1 MGTILEIKNLSVS
14 YTSKGEQLK
23 AIRNLNLQV
32 ERGETYGIVGES
44 GCGKSTLVLAIIRYL
59 DRNGS
64 VDEGEIIFDGENL
77 LTKSEREMRQIWGKK
92 ICMIYQDPTAAL
104 NPTIIIGKQIS
115 ELLET
120 HENISAKAAFSR
132 AVEILKRLQIADPEI
147 VARSYPHQLS
157 GGMRQRVC
165 IGMALVTNP
174 DLLIM
179 DEPTTNLDVTT
190 EANIIDMIGDLKKDF
205 NATIIYITHDLGI
218 VYKVSDR
225 AGVMYGGQF
234 IEKGPITSII
244 ETPQHPYTKGL
255 LQTIPEVSTSTEK
268 EKLKPI
274 PGFVVELNNMP
285 KGCSFHPRCKE
296 KMEVCTGA
304 VPEFTE
310 VEQGHH
316 VRCYAIKDVH
326 KYEAIST
333 KHEKSGTARVLDAKD
348 LDDITEKPIL
358 VLDHVK
364 KYYEDRS
371 GWFNIKNRSKVRA
384 VDDVS
389 FRLRRNMT
397 LGLVGESGCGKST
410 LLRTIIGLEEMTG
423 GMMKL
428 SETDIS
434 FPIHK
439 RKKETTKQ
447 IQIVFQDPKSTLNPK
462 KRIDHAITRPIR
474 MQGYSQEEARERA
487 ISILKSINMSADYLE
502 RYPDQLSGGQKQ
514 RIAIARAFASNPEL
528 VLCDEPTSSLDVSI
542 QASIINLLLDLQKE
556 QKSAYLFIS
565 HDLGVVSYLSDI
577 MAVMYLGC
585 IVEYGPTE
593 NILKPP
599 YHPYTEALLS
609 SISIPDPTVEQKT
622 VRLSGSIPSA
632 RDIPSGCRFHTRCPR
647 KIGEVCEKEIPPEL
661 VVEKEKNHRIYCHIS
676 LEELRGVTPVF
687 KKET

>member
-14 YTSKGEQLK
+14 YLSKGEKLR
-23 AIRNLNLQV
+23 ALRNVHLQV

-59 DRNGS
+59 DRNGI
-64 VDEGEIIFDGENL
+64 VDEGEIILNGEDL
-77 LTKSEREMRQIWGKK
+77 LLKSTREMRQIWGKK
-92 ICMIYQDPTAAL
+92 ICMVYQDPTAAL
-104 NPTIIIGKQIS
+104 NPSIVIGKQIS
-115 ELLET
+115 ELLEA

-132 AVEILKRLQIADPEI
+132 ATEILKRLQIADPKI
-147 VARSYPHQLS
+147 VAKSYPHQLS

-190 EANIIDMIGDLKKDF
+190 EANIIDMIGDLKKEF

-255 LQTIPEVSTSTEK
+255 LQTIPEVSTSKEK

-285 KGCSFHPRCKE
+285 EGCSFHPRCKE
-296 KMEVCTGA
+296 KMEACDKGIPDFA
-304 VPEFTE
+304 E
-310 VEQGHH
+310 VKDGHS
-316 VRCYAIKDVH
+316 VRCYAIKNEN
-326 KYEAIST
+326 KFEAIAE
-333 KHEKSGTARVLDAKD
+333 KHEKSGTERVLETKAM
-348 LDDITEKPIL
+348 DDSTEKPIL
-358 VLDHVK
+358 VLNHVK
-364 KYYEDRS
+364 KYYQDKS
-371 GWFNIKNRSKVRA
+371 GWFNVKNTSKVRA

-389 FRLRRNMT
+389 FRLRKNMT

-410 LLRTIIGLEEMTG
+410 LLRTIIGLEDMTG
-423 GMMKL
+423 GTMKL

-434 FPIHK
+434 IPINK
-439 RKKETTKQ
+439 RKKETKKQ

-474 MQGYSQEEARERA
+474 MQGVSYEEAKQKA
-487 ISILKSINMSADYLE
+487 IKILQSINMSADFLE

-556 QKSAYLFIS
+556 QKTAYLFIS
-565 HDLGVVSYLSDI
+565 HDLGVVSYLSDS
-577 MAVMYLGC
+577 MAVMYLGS

-622 VRLSGSIPSA
+622 VRLAGSIPSA

-647 KIGEVCEKEIPPEL
+647 KIGEICEKEVPPEL
-661 VVEKEKNHRIYCHIS
+661 IVNEDKNHRIYCHIDI
-676 LEELRGVTPVF
+676 EELRSVTPVF
-687 KKET
+687 KKEK